1 MTLSCTEFG
10 LQGKKSG
17 CLVLKV
23 LIADICRYDGQAG
36 AAAITLE
43 NQSIASQSEL
53 ASKLYEELKAKGV
66 PSYAFP
72 RLVRFIEK

>member
-1 MTLSCTEFG
+1 M
-10 LQGKKSG
+10 
-17 CLVLKV
+17 
-23 LIADICRYDGQAG
+23 ADICRYDGQAG

-43 NQSIASQSEL
+43 DQSAASQSEI